1 MFGWFKRDP
10 AAALQKQI
18 DRKYDESVS
27 LQRNGRLRE
36 LGALMKEIET
46 LEQQLVDMKSVEA

>member
-10 AAALQKQI
+10 VAALQKQI
-18 DRKYDESVS
+18 ERKYDESVA

-36 LGALMKEIET
+36 YGALMKEIED
-46 LEQQLVDMKSVEA
+46 LERQLTAMKDAS